1 MKLTK
6 KNRIKV
12 QKKSIKI
19 VNIKKGG
26 SNKINLSRC
35 HPLRQRNNDNN
46 FTCFNKS
53 ALLKIINRWN
63 EKFINNKIVIKKSDS
78 SNILWSKIDTKLK
91 NKCESEFCWSNLDFV
106 KEVNDSEIKQ
116 TFRPKMPKLWH
127 NKPREW
133 LSTTDINNVL
143 RQYQDANDDF
153 IFIGAVP
160 IDLDFKDKFDRCIV
174 NEICNM
180 NIKSLLKKGI
190 KRIGIVFNLDKHYE
204 PGSHWVALF
213 INLELN
219 EIYYF
224 DSFGFNPPKEVRVL
238 MNRLKKLGLNF
249 NKNITLKYNNIRHQ
263 FKNSE
268 CGVYSI
274 NFIVELLNG
283 KKYEDL
289 IKNTINDDDMNNRRL
304 LYFIKE

>member
-1 MKLTK
+1 MKSYKLTK
-6 KNRIKV
+6 KNSA
-12 QKKSIKI
+12 KSKI
-19 VNIKKGG
+19 SYSKKKGG

-35 HPLRQRNNDNN
+35 HPIRLKNNDNN
-46 FTCFNKS
+46 FTCFNKTS
-53 ALLKIINRWN
+53 LLKIIDKWN
-63 EKFINNKIVIKKSDS
+63 QKFKDQNINYNNND
-78 SNILWSKIDTKLK
+78 NPNDLWLKIDSKL
-91 NKCESEFCWSNLDFV
+91 NNMCNSEYCWSNLDFI
-106 KEVNDSEIKQ
+106 KEDNDVDIKQ
-116 TFRPKMPKLWH
+116 TFRPKMPKLWW

-143 RQYQDANDDF
+143 RQYQDANNDF

-160 IDLDFKDKFDRCIV
+160 IDFDFKDKFDRCIV

-180 NIKSLLKKGI
+180 NLKNLERKGI
-190 KRIGIVFNLDKHYE
+190 KRVGIVFNLDKHYE

-213 INLELN
+213 INLIQD

-224 DSFGFNPPKEVRVL
+224 DSYGIKPPKEVRVL
-238 MNRLKKLGLNF
+238 MNRLKKQGNNL
-249 NKNITLKYNNIRHQ
+249 NKNIKLKYNNVRHQ

-274 NFIVELLNG
+274 NFLVELLNG
-283 KKYEDL
+283 KNYEDL
-289 IKNTINDDDMNNRRL
+289 IKNTINDDDMNSKRE